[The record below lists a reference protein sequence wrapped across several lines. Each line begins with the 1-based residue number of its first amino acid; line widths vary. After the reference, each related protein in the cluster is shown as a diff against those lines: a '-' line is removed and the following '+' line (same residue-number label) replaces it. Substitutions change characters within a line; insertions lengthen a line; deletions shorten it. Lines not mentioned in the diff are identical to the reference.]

1 MPSYIFTPYKISRNA
16 MYQSMGGR
24 EVNTPDLVEYCGWET
39 TDNRNA
45 DLNLISSDDK
55 VFRVQS
61 SILAQYS

>member
-1 MPSYIFTPYKISRNA
+1 

-24 EVNTPDLVEYCGWET
+24 EVNTPGLVEYCGWET